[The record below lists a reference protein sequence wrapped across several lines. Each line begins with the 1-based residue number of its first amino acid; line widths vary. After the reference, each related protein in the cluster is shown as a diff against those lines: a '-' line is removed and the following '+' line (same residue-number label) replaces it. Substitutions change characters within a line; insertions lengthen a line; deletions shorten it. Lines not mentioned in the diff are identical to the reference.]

1 MGLPFTI
8 AASGIG
14 VSVGGMGVGV
24 ALATGAIVGVD
35 RQPVAMPSVR
45 YKIGRSRVDDFIL

>member
-1 MGLPFTI
+1 MGSPFTI

-24 ALATGAIVGVD
+24 TLALGGIVGLD
-35 RQPVAMPSVR
+35 WHPVAIPSAR
-45 YKIGRSRVDDFIL
+45 YKIKRSRVDDFIF